1 MRKTIQTITAAALL
15 LVATGALAGK
25 TVQAEPD
32 ALTSASAVAPED
44 GEGVITP
51 QDLKAEDVYGVW
63 TNPVGIAAY
72 GSAEQLEA
80 AGGKATTDEIGE
92 GISRMMASMGGADD
106 FALVLTADSI
116 MEANLMGRVVGGSY
130 AVAGSTITVS
140 AEGQTFSF
148 EANVN
153 KKERKL
159 KLFYPVS
166 AIPEQMSQFFTRYNI
181 DGLYLGVELTG
192 K

>member
-1 MRKTIQTITAAALL
+1 MRKTILTIAAAVLF
-15 LVATGALAGK
+15 VASGALANK
-25 TVQAEPD
+25 TVQTQPD

-44 GEGVITP
+44 GDEVFSP
-51 QDLKAEDVYGVW
+51 QNLKAENVYGVW
-63 TNPVGIAAY
+63 TNPVGLAAY
-72 GSAEQLEA
+72 ASAEQLEA
-80 AGGKATTDEIGE
+80 AGGKATTDEIAE
-92 GISRMMASMGGADD
+92 GINRMIASMNGSD

-116 MEANLMGRVVGGSY
+116 LEANLMGRVVGGSY
-130 AVAGSTITVS
+130 AVDGSTITFM
-140 AEGQTFSF
+140 AEGQTISV

-153 KKERKL
+153 EKERKL

-166 AIPEQMSQFFTRYNI
+166 AIPQQMSQYFTRYNI